1 MEMNQSPLLSEN
13 KFVQK
18 VRLEEHLATIRANN
32 IREKYKLLR
41 DEKLAEKLDLIFKT
55 SSNDLQLAINL
66 QHLYYL

>member
-41 DEKLAEKLDLIFKT
+41 DEKLAKKLDLIFKT
-55 SSNDLQLAINL
+55 SSNDLELAINL

>member
-1 MEMNQSPLLSEN
+1 MNQSPLLSEN

-41 DEKLAEKLDLIFKT
+41 DEKLAKKLDLIFKT
-55 SSNDLQLAINL
+55 SSNDLELAINL